1 MTRYSIDTSV
11 ASHVV
16 VGRDTRVSSP
26 ALAQACKDGILAV
39 GGKCED
45 IGLVTTP
52 QLHYIVVC
60 LNTRGAYG
68 QPTLS
73 GYYDKLSSAFN
84 KFMSLVPDKGQ
95 YSPSLVFDG
104 ANGVGAVSMA
114 QFQPLVAS
122 SLSVTICNNGQE
134 GGELNSGCGADYVK
148 VKQDAPQGMTL
159 SPAVRHVSVDG
170 DADRVV
176 YYFSDSTF
184 HLLDGDRIATLLAG
198 HIKHLLSLAGLTNE
212 VKLGLVQT
220 AYANGSS
227 TA

>member
-1 MTRYSIDTSV
+1 MKGGQFIIVMIT
-11 ASHVV
+11 ASHNPGHDNGVKLV
-16 VGRDTRVSSP
+16 DP
-26 ALAQACKDGILAV
+26 AGEMLEQEWEGVATKLANCPDAELRAELTQACKDGILAV

-148 VKQDAPQGMTL
+148 VKQTL
-159 SPAVRHVSVDG
+159 PRG
-170 DADRVV
+170 
-176 YYFSDSTF
+176 
-184 HLLDGDRIATLLAG
+184 
-198 HIKHLLSLAGLTNE
+198 
-212 VKLGLVQT
+212 
-220 AYANGSS
+220 
-227 TA
+227 